1 MQINKSL
8 SVNFLKPIGQGG
20 TSNSY
25 VVLSDKNKESPKRGI
40 WIELEDFNSMY
51 QSTNNV
57 ICDPRKVGTE
67 K

>member
-1 MQINKSL
+1 MNKSL
-8 SVNFLKPIGQGG
+8 SVNFLKLIGQGG

-25 VVLSDKNKESPKRGI
+25 VVLSAKNKESSKRGI
-40 WIELEDFNSMY
+40 WIKLEDFSRMY

-57 ICDPRKVGTE
+57 IYGPRKVGTE

>member
-8 SVNFLKPIGQGG
+8 SVNFLKFIGQGG

-25 VVLSDKNKESPKRGI
+25 VVLSAKNKESPKRGI

-57 ICDPRKVGTE
+57 IYDPRKVGTE